1 MARRSDQSGGGFP
14 TSERDG
20 EEGMKDAFCK
30 REREDVERGS
40 VRASESEG
48 GEVASPTFLPQ
59 RNYFTSREREREE
72 IFSSSPLTCT
82 NTHRKEKLKEIAQ
95 QIPVT

>member
-1 MARRSDQSGGGFP
+1 MIKIYIFSPLFSLSFLLSSRISLWAMARRSDQSGGGFP
-14 TSERDG
+14 TGERDG

-48 GEVASPTFLPQ
+48 GEVASPALLQQ
-59 RNYFTSREREREE
+59 RNYFTSRERE
-72 IFSSSPLTCT
+72 
-82 NTHRKEKLKEIAQ
+82 
-95 QIPVT
+95 